1 MMTEISLAKELTL
14 EFMALYGSHEKASIK
29 MAEELIGLIKIL
41 DDMVKNKNALERTI
55 SSGYVR
61 RSPNHPARQP
71 EPQLIDP
78 VVDDWI
84 HTGKDLENV

>member
-1 MMTEISLAKELTL
+1 MQEQSLAKELCL
-14 EFMALYGSHEKASIK
+14 EFVSLYGNQEKASIK
-29 MAEELIGLIKIL
+29 MAEELIGLIQIL
-41 DDMVKNKNALERTI
+41 DTFYKDKSTLERKI

-71 EPQLIDP
+71 EPQLADP

-84 HTGKDLENV
+84 HTGKDNDNV